1 MQIASE
7 ETKTPAPD
15 HFNWYWQTIP
25 PTGAETVRA
34 DNFFLKS
41 QKSQNRPTL
50 LRSIANFR
58 EVPESDVPEVAFVG
72 RSNVGKSSLLNAIVD
87 ANVKDLLARTS
98 ATRGFTKTMNFYGIG
113 PETGVSLKKDK
124 NGRDKIAGPG
134 LVIVD
139 MPGYGEG
146 SLASWGIE
154 IMKYIQSRKQL
165 RRVFV
170 LLDAEHGI
178 KDKDRSLLASLRL
191 AGVSHQVILSKLDKL
206 YIPPGRFATEN
217 QHKQRPNPK
226 PKGTLEAVRK
236 MMEDL
241 KPIIN
246 PPVGGGALGEILAC
260 SSETMVDSKR
270 LGLDHVRDDF
280 ILSLVHV
287 YLARQALEVR
297 RIIAQTAATFI
308 NLRHPIMAPPKDTM
322 FRSADMS
329 LTQLY
334 IANEIGREVVSALG
348 ELGTM
353 DFRDLNSETTAFQR
367 TFTQE
372 IRRLDNVERQLRYFR
387 AQMEK
392 SSIPMRS
399 IYDFNNPFT
408 APSASEIDELADKS
422 QSLEQRITS
431 LNDSY
436 ETLKKREVELTEWR
450 WVLREAG
457 GFFDRARGQ
466 TEEIRQSIDD
476 DDDAPLLRDVEQNGQ
491 GESGAERSFT
501 VMNIGFVA
509 GVIPRERMGA
519 FERILWRTL
528 RGNLYMNQS
537 EIPEPIINPE
547 NNEETSKNVFIIFA
561 HGKEIIAKIRKISES
576 LGADLY
582 SVDENSELRRDQIRE
597 VNTRLSDLASV
608 LKNTKSTLDAELT
621 AIGRNLAAWMVVIKK
636 EKATYE
642 TLNKFSYDHQR
653 KTLIAEAWA
662 PTNGLGLI
670 KSTLSDVN
678 ERAGLSVPTI
688 VNQIKTTKTPPTYFK
703 TNRFTLGFQTIID
716 AYGTIKYREVNP
728 ALPAIV
734 TFPFMFAVMFGDA
747 GHGVILLM
755 AASAMIYFERRL
767 ERSKLDELFSMMFY
781 GRYIVLMMGIFSI
794 YTGLLYCD
802 AFSLGLPFFKSMWVW
817 DKDGQGPT
825 STRVEGYTYPFGLDY
840 RWHDTENDL
849 LFSNSYKMKLSILL
863 GWCHMTFSL
872 MWSLVNAR
880 YFKTKIDIWG
890 NFVPGMI
897 FFQSIFGYL
906 AFTIVYK
913 WSIDW
918 PARGESPPSLLN
930 MLIFMFLQPG
940 TLEPGSS
947 PLYPGQATLQVI
959 LLLLALVCVPI
970 LLFLKPFYL
979 RYEHNKARGLGY
991 RGIGETSRV
1000 SALDDDDEEDGRALN
1015 GGRDSFGNDDDG
1027 IAMITQDIGHGEEH
1041 EEFEFS
1047 EVMIHQVI
1055 HTIEFCL
1062 NCVSHTASYLRLWA
1076 LSLAHQRLS
1085 IVLWDMTMKNAFS
1098 FTGVKGAILM
1108 VPIFYFWFACTVAV
1122 LCVMEGT
1129 SAMLHSLRLHWVE
1142 AMSKHFIGDGVPFM
1156 PFSFKV
1162 LLEEE
1167 PVE

>member
-1 MQIASE
+1 
-7 ETKTPAPD
+7 
-15 HFNWYWQTIP
+15 
-25 PTGAETVRA
+25 
-34 DNFFLKS
+34 
-41 QKSQNRPTL
+41 
-50 LRSIANFR
+50 
-58 EVPESDVPEVAFVG
+58 
-72 RSNVGKSSLLNAIVD
+72 
-87 ANVKDLLARTS
+87 
-98 ATRGFTKTMNFYGIG
+98 
-113 PETGVSLKKDK
+113 
-124 NGRDKIAGPG
+124 
-134 LVIVD
+134 
-139 MPGYGEG
+139 
-146 SLASWGIE
+146 
-154 IMKYIQSRKQL
+154 
-165 RRVFV
+165 
-170 LLDAEHGI
+170 
-178 KDKDRSLLASLRL
+178 
-191 AGVSHQVILSKLDKL
+191 
-206 YIPPGRFATEN
+206 
-217 QHKQRPNPK
+217 
-226 PKGTLEAVRK
+226 
-236 MMEDL
+236 
-241 KPIIN
+241 
-246 PPVGGGALGEILAC
+246 
-260 SSETMVDSKR
+260 
-270 LGLDHVRDDF
+270 
-280 ILSLVHV
+280 
-287 YLARQALEVR
+287 
-297 RIIAQTAATFI
+297 
-308 NLRHPIMAPPKDTM
+308 MAPTKDTM

-348 ELGTM
+348 ELGVM

-387 AQMEK
+387 SQMEK

-422 QSLEQRITS
+422 QSLEQRISS
-431 LNDSY
+431 LNESY

-466 TEEIRQSIDD
+466 TEEIRQSVD
-476 DDDAPLLRDVEQNGQ
+476 DDDAPLLQDVEQNGQ
-491 GESGAERSFT
+491 GDSGAERSFT

-509 GVIPRERMGA
+509 GVIPRERIAA

-662 PTNGLGLI
+662 PTNSLGLI

-703 TNRFTLGFQTIID
+703 SNRFTVGFQTIID

-747 GHGVILLM
+747 GHGVILTL
-755 AASAMIYFERRL
+755 AAMAMIHFEKRL

-781 GRYIVLMMGIFSI
+781 GRYIVFMMGIFSI

-802 AFSLGLPFFKSMWVW
+802 AFSLGLPWFKSMWVW
-817 DKDGQGPT
+817 DNDGKGPT
-825 STRVEGYTYPFGLDY
+825 ATRVEGYTYPFGLDY

-913 WSIDW
+913 WCIDW

-930 MLIFMFLQPG
+930 MLIYMFLSPG
-940 TLEPGSS
+940 TLEAGTK
-947 PLYPGQATLQVI
+947 PLYPGQATIQVI
-959 LLLLALVCVPI
+959 LVLMALACVPV

-979 RYEHNKARGLGY
+979 RYEHNKARALGY
-991 RGIGETSRV
+991 RGIGESTRV
-1000 SALDDDDEEDGRALN
+1000 SALDDDEEDGRPLN
-1015 GGRDSFGNDDDG
+1015 GGRDSFGDDDDG

-1085 IVLWDMTMKNAFS
+1085 IVLWEMTMKNAFA
-1098 FTGVKGAILM
+1098 FTGVAGAFVM
-1108 VPIFYFWFACTVAV
+1108 VFVFYFWFALTVAV

-1142 AMSKHFIGDGVPFM
+1142 AMSKHFIGDGVPFE

-1162 LLEEE
+1162 LLEED